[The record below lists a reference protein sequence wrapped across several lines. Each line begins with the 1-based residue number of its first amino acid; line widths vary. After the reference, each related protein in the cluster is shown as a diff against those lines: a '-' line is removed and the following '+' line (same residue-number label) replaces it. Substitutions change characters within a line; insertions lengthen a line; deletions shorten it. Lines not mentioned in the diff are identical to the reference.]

1 MIHNAEGLVYRRLA
15 PDEVLAF
22 LVELHRVLCE
32 SGDADPDVTL
42 TFDTTIRAWR
52 DSMLAEFEDWQ
63 RIAGYLNETFGTDWK
78 PRQWKPAIVPARRET
93 LGDVCDLVASKVR
106 VPEVRPVNVL
116 GKSCA
121 SAGAFL
127 ALREM
132 IAGSG
137 ESVDDLRPT
146 TPLARYAESAFP
158 KFHRQLLLLA
168 PRLLSSIRPRG
179 FNHDIWLLPAAGI
192 LFFAVLLTC
201 AFAFVAPW
209 PFAPVAVLC
218 TALFFLAWWLSDK
231 LAQRPPESV
240 TFEGLADFRALSYVL
255 AGESPTPRR
264 IRAAARGTRRP
275 S

>member
-1 MIHNAEGLVYRRLA
+1 
-15 PDEVLAF
+15 
-22 LVELHRVLCE
+22 
-32 SGDADPDVTL
+32 
-42 TFDTTIRAWR
+42 
-52 DSMLAEFEDWQ
+52 
-63 RIAGYLNETFGTDWK
+63 
-78 PRQWKPAIVPARRET
+78 
-93 LGDVCDLVASKVR
+93 
-106 VPEVRPVNVL
+106 
-116 GKSCA
+116 
-121 SAGAFL
+121 
-127 ALREM
+127 
-132 IAGSG
+132 
-137 ESVDDLRPT
+137 
-146 TPLARYAESAFP
+146 
-158 KFHRQLLLLA
+158 
-168 PRLLSSIRPRG
+168 
-179 FNHDIWLLPAAGI
+179 LLPAAGI